1 MERCNGCEHEYDGIC
16 KATGME
22 CNSIVFCDVIT
33 NKVRE
38 EMSKTPTI
46 GKEKTEQNKQDNVNH
61 QKGEYKTEWKIIDGF
76 PNYEISRNCVIRNRE
91 TGRIKKQCLGKR
103 GYLVVS
109 LYKEGKCCLRT
120 VHTLMAR
127 AFIANPYGLK
137 VVNHKD
143 GDKTNCSLENLEWVT
158 ARDNLLH
165 ARIMG
170 LHKSDGDKKVSQ
182 YDLNGNRIDTFK
194 SASEASRCTG
204 INRSNICSVARRNTK
219 YKTAGGYI
227 WKYEE

>member
-1 MERCNGCEHEYDGIC
+1 MKEIIETMEKEN
-16 KATGME
+16 KK
-22 CNSIVFCDVIT
+22 CNSCFGASMNDCGSC
-33 NKVRE
+33 E
-38 EMSKTPTI
+38 
-46 GKEKTEQNKQDNVNH
+46 NVNH

-109 LYKEGKCCLRT
+109 LYKEGKRCLRT
-120 VHTLMAR
+120 VHILMAR

-158 ARDNLLH
+158 TRDNLLH

-194 SASEASRCTG
+194 SASEA
-204 INRSNICSVARRNTK
+204 NRST
-219 YKTAGGYI
+219 
-227 WKYEE
+227 